1 MEVVNLC
8 EFNGKLHVIYAQHL
22 VHITYITPG
31 LVVEPTPLK
40 NMLVKFDHL
49 Q

>member
-1 MEVVNLC
+1 MEVVN
-8 EFNGKLHVIYAQHL
+8 FFDKLHGIYAQHL